1 MSYFAAAQSAI
12 FYFLACTPCN
22 QVVIRHKAAKTAKKE
37 REEKARIVMQQ
48 PKRYRQPD
56 PFQTNPYWA
65 EEISMGPS
73 LPRKGRA
80 GDSSKTESQRRLTT
94 ASRDGTVSIDAGSS
108 FVISMGSP
116 GSVVGPRPSISPTI
130 NTVVNTHSRVDSTPT
145 VVPEHELISSPTLSK
160 TVSVSTAGDW
170 NSKSYQREDEELWG
184 HDGPQS
190 KFKLVDA
197 LKQAGSSAGRFVES
211 KLKMEKPVTEE
222 DRYNFYNAPRNPSV
236 NDYHPPIVSSKPAHK
251 DGLRWMLQP
260 PPSAKVMEGKVPV
273 SRSASVMS
281 VGSRR
286 TVSTID
292 GASSLGRLV
301 GEKAYEARIRRGET
315 PHDSELRSSASL
327 NRTRS
332 RMTTASRARSRRTA
346 RGNSFSTE
354 SEDSEGEMYFR
365 RRPSTR
371 QVYTPEVD
379 SDDEK
384 QYMSSKA
391 LEAGHHSPAPTHAAQ
406 KPRLATIR
414 SSSNRG
420 KSPSP
425 EKAITASPLH
435 EAKPLTHEVINKET
449 GLRDTKAKPFTVE
462 KVPLA
467 A

>member
-1 MSYFAAAQSAI
+1 MSYFAAAQSAV
-12 FYFLACTPCN
+12 FYILACTPCN
-22 QVVIRHKAAKTAKKE
+22 QVVIRHKAAKAAKKE

-48 PKRYRQPD
+48 PKRYQQPD
-56 PFQTNPYWA
+56 PFQTNPYWE
-65 EEISMGPS
+65 EEIRMGPS

-94 ASRDGTVSIDAGSS
+94 ASRDGAVSIDAGSS
-108 FVISMGSP
+108 FAISMGSP
-116 GSVVGPRPSISPTI
+116 GSIAGPRPSISPTI
-130 NTVVNTHSRVDSTPT
+130 NTIVNTHSRVDSTPT
-145 VVPEHELISSPTLSK
+145 VVPEGELVSSPTLSK
-160 TVSVSTAGDW
+160 TISVSTTGDW
-170 NSKSYQREDEELWG
+170 NIKSYQREDEELWG
-184 HDGPQS
+184 LDGPQS
-190 KFKLVDA
+190 RFKLVDA

-222 DRYNFYNAPRNPSV
+222 DRFNFYNAPRNPSV

-286 TVSTID
+286 TVSTVD

-315 PHDSELRSSASL
+315 PYDSELRSSASL
-327 NRTRS
+327 SRTKS
-332 RMTTASRARSRRTA
+332 RMTTASSARARSRRTA

-354 SEDSEGEMYFR
+354 SEDSEEEMYFR

-384 QYMSSKA
+384 HYVSSKA
-391 LEAGHHSPAPTHAAQ
+391 LEAGRHSPAPTHAAL
-406 KPRLATIR
+406 KPRLPTIR
-414 SSSNRG
+414 SSSNRA
-420 KSPSP
+420 KSPSSK
-425 EKAITASPLH
+425 EKLDSVSPLH
-435 EAKPLTHEVINKET
+435 EVTNKET
-449 GLRDTKAKPFTVE
+449 GLRDIKVKPFTVE
-462 KVPLA
+462 KVPLPA
-467 A
+467 

>member
-22 QVVIRHKAAKTAKKE
+22 QVIIRHRASKNAKRE

-56 PFQTNPYWA
+56 PFQTNPYWE
-65 EEISMGPS
+65 EEIRMGPS

-94 ASRDGTVSIDAGSS
+94 ASRDGAVSIDAGSS

-116 GSVVGPRPSISPTI
+116 GSIAGPRPSTSPTI
-130 NTVVNTHSRVDSTPT
+130 NTMIHAHSRVDSTPT
-145 VVPEHELISSPTLSK
+145 VVPEGDLISSPTLSK
-160 TVSVSTAGDW
+160 TVSISTAGDW
-170 NSKSYQREDEELWG
+170 NTKSYQREDEELWG
-184 HDGPQS
+184 LDSSQS
-190 KFKLVDA
+190 RFKLVDA
-197 LKQAGSSAGRFVES
+197 LKQAGNSAGRFVES
-211 KLKMEKPVTEE
+211 KLKMEKSVTEE
-222 DRYNFYNAPRNPSV
+222 DRFNFYNAPRNPSV

-273 SRSASVMS
+273 SRSASMMS

-286 TVSTID
+286 TVSTVD
-292 GASSLGRLV
+292 GVSSLGRLV
-301 GEKAYEARIRRGET
+301 GEKAYEARLRKGET
-315 PHDSELRSSASL
+315 PYDSELRSSASL

-332 RMTTASRARSRRTA
+332 RMTTASSARARSRRTA

-354 SEDSEGEMYFR
+354 SGGSDEEVHFR

-371 QVYTPEVD
+371 QVYTPDVD

-384 QYMSSKA
+384 EYISTKA
-391 LEAGHHSPAPTHAAQ
+391 LEAGRHSPAPTHAAQ
-406 KPRLATIR
+406 KPRLPTIR
-414 SSSNRG
+414 SSSGRG
-420 KSPSP
+420 KSLSS
-425 EKAITASPLH
+425 EKDNEHSVPLH
-435 EAKPLTHEVINKET
+435 EITNKET
-449 GLRDTKAKPFTVE
+449 GLRDIKAQPFTVE
-462 KVPLA
+462 KVALPA
-467 A
+467 